1 MESTLR
7 LVLSESQK
15 LNLAKHCVLPI
26 VQSRWGMKTMGY
38 SLLRNTNELQDF
50 ISDLHSYPVVL
61 NIPWFHNHYKWGI
74 ILKKTSFL
82 MIPVLVLKTENK
94 VIYNKS
100 NLNCK
105 TFFEEFLV
113 YWSQMSFTYHACSR
127 KSSGKGENL
136 NRKDI
141 TPFSSFFPSIYESMK
156 AQIGKSPKILQ
167 HFNKPS
173 DVSFFPGHEAFN
185 TCHF

>member
-74 ILKKTSFL
+74 ILKRIKQGFL
-82 MIPVLVLKTENK
+82 MIPILVLKTENK
-94 VIYNKS
+94 VIYNQS

-105 TFFEEFLV
+105 TFFEEYILCTTIKDT
-113 YWSQMSFTYHACSR
+113 Q
-127 KSSGKGENL
+127 L
-136 NRKDI
+136 N
-141 TPFSSFFPSIYESMK
+141 SSFM
-156 AQIGKSPKILQ
+156 
-167 HFNKPS
+167 
-173 DVSFFPGHEAFN
+173 
-185 TCHF
+185 TCLLCSLNNQTPHYTPLFIVPYLHAW